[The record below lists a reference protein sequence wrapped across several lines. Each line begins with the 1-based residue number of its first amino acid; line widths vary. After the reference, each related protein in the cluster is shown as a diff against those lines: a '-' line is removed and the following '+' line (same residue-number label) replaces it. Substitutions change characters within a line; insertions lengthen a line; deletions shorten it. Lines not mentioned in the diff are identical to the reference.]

1 MFLTGQ
7 RLHDSITKSDYILNM
22 EVYIVKVKVG
32 VMGSA
37 GGEMEIEALNKSY
50 LLGKAIAENGAVVV
64 TGGCPGLPFAATK
77 GAKEADGFT
86 IGISPGIDL
95 KEHVELYQSP
105 TEYLDILIF
114 TGSGLMGRE
123 VIGVRSC
130 DVIIIVGGRSG
141 TLGEFCI
148 AYDEGKPVGVLEGT
162 GGITTRL
169 KDIVQTIRKDT
180 GSEIVYDSDPCRLV
194 QRLLKVYDKVKDKPR
209 RYDASG

>member
-1 MFLTGQ
+1 MK
-7 RLHDSITKSDYILNM
+7 I
-22 EVYIVKVKVG
+22 KVG

-37 GGEMEIEALNKSY
+37 GGDIPKSALEKSY
-50 LLGKAIAENGAVVV
+50 LLGRAISEKDCVLV

-77 GAKEADGFT
+77 GAKDAGGFT

-95 KEHVELYQSP
+95 REHIELYKSP
-105 TEYLDILIF
+105 TEYLDVLIF

-148 AYDEGKPVGVLEGT
+148 AYDEGKPIGVLENT
-162 GGITTRL
+162 GGITPRL
-169 KDIVQTIRKDT
+169 RDIVDAIRKDT
-180 GSEIVYDSDPCRLV
+180 GSEIVYDSDPFQLV
-194 QRLLKVYDKVKDKPR
+194 EKILEIYERIKDKPR